1 MSEFSEYEQTWWD
14 TLDGLRSNPEIH
26 LTHEVRG
33 DLKSGLG
40 DADQVFTMIST
51 LDGVTL
57 PEAWKPYYLRFSEFG
72 SSWGFG
78 PQDSPG
84 HFGGEFHVT
93 NLFEATLTPSPAEA
107 WSGIPGLSEE
117 FLEELHVFD
126 GTPTTG
132 VGHLSLLRL
141 TKGASDAE
149 VWFHDS
155 GYEPHR
161 MDLDYPTY
169 LETLRITKGTFC
181 WQYLFV
187 DPSEVDLSNEEFA
200 SAARL
205 LTPMLEVFPRI
216 FPDHDYSDLR
226 ARLEARL

>member
-26 LTHEVRG
+26 VTHEVRG
-33 DLKSGLG
+33 DLTPSLG

-51 LDGVTL
+51 LNGVTL
-57 PEAWKPYYLRFSEFG
+57 PESWKPSYLRFAEFG
-72 SSWGFG
+72 SCWTFG
-78 PQDSPG
+78 DRDSSES
-84 HFGGEFHVT
+84 FGGEFHVT
-93 NLFEATLTPSPAEA
+93 NLFETALTPSPTEA

-117 FLEELHVFD
+117 FLEELHPFD

-132 VGHLSLLRL
+132 VGHLALLRL

-149 VWFHDS
+149 VWFHA
-155 GYEPHR
+155 GAYEPHR

-187 DPSEVDLSNEEFA
+187 DPAEVDLSTEEFA
-200 SAARL
+200 SAAGL
-205 LTPMLEVFPRI
+205 LTRMLATFPRVFPE
-216 FPDHDYSDLR
+216 HDYSGLQ